1 MPLIPPAT
9 TMPIVNGQLRVWKN
23 LKVEVGVT
31 LVPPQAPAVPP
42 TTAWLEVPWA
52 SPVPPRA
59 QAVPPTT
66 AWLEAVLPAPLFPTP
81 AAVPRHPTALPRTP
95 PVAAVVLEVAK
106 LREATWVTVPSAVVF
121 PTPERFVPI
130 MVPTV

>member
-1 MPLIPPAT
+1 
-9 TMPIVNGQLRVWKN
+9 MPIVNGQQVICVWKN
-23 LKVEVGVT
+23 LKVEQVGVT

-59 QAVPPTT
+59 RAVPPTT
-66 AWLEAVLPAPLFPTP
+66 AWLEDLPFPVAPAPVPLETLETLELPVP
-81 AAVPRHPTALPRTP
+81 PRARAVPPT
-95 PVAAVVLEVAK
+95 AVVLEVAK